1 MHSNS
6 LLNYPILTIQLRRAL
21 LAIRCFVVFD
31 GTVKKV
37 ADAVALDEALLA
49 SQEFQRQTMA
59 AKLNWLRAGVL
70 GANDGI
76 VSTAG
81 LVMGVAGATTDSNAI
96 LIAGIAG
103 LVAGSISMAGGE
115 YTSVSAQKDSEK
127 AALSKERIELAE
139 NPELE
144 LRELA
149 WFYEQ
154 KGLSSELAEQVATEL
169 TAKDALK
176 AHAEAELGIDS
187 EQHASPGQAA
197 FSSFIAF
204 AGGSLLPLLAVT
216 GPWVEYR
223 IQVTVAAVVLSLAVT
238 GFVGARIGGA
248 RSGKA
253 ILRNVLVSLLT
264 MGITYA
270 IGQFVGTSL

>member
-37 ADAVALDEALLA
+37 SNAVALDEALLA

-81 LVMGVAGATTDSNAI
+81 LVLGVAGATTDSNAI

-139 NPELE
+139 NPDLE

-154 KGLSSELAEQVATEL
+154 KGLSSKLAEQVAEEL

-197 FSSFIAF
+197 LSSFIAF

-253 ILRNVLVSLLT
+253 ILRNVVVSLLT